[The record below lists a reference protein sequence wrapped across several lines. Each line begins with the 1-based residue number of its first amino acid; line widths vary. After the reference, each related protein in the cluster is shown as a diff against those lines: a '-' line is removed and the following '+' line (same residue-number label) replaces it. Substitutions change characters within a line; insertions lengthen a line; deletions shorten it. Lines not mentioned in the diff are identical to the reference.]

1 MKASRRQAFDL
12 DEVAPNHFAIGNP
25 HITSAIKS
33 EGVVTGRMF
42 ELTGWRREGLI
53 ARLRERGFAVRTI
66 ADRIAKLP
74 APPAPLPIG
83 APGWRAQATAIEQFS
98 HFDLGLLRWHA
109 LAPEQR
115 DGVSGVTIC
124 DGWVLRRRKGRN
136 PATFYLAHRERAGGV
151 GLHPLDETAALLQG
165 YAQALAFDARPLLV
179 GPAGAADGPLLLP
192 ALELPPPYR
201 EAITLCAKQGADG
214 WLVERGGWPLAQ
226 ELFARLGVRLTLD
239 EAARA
244 PA

>member
-1 MKASRRQAFDL
+1 MKASRRPSVDL
-12 DEVAPNHFAIGNP
+12 DEVAPNRFAIANP

-33 EGVVTGRMF
+33 EGVLTGRIF

-53 ARLRERGFAVRTI
+53 ARLRERGFTVRTI
-66 ADRIAKLP
+66 ADRIAALP

-83 APGWRAQATAIEQFS
+83 APGWRPLATAIEQFG

-115 DGVSGVTIC
+115 EGVAGVMIC

-136 PATFYLAHRERAGGV
+136 PATFYLAHRERGGGV
-151 GLHPLDETAALLQG
+151 GLKPLGETAALLQG

-179 GPAGAADGPLLLP
+179 GPAGAPDGALLLP
-192 ALELPPPYR
+192 AIELPAPYR
-201 EAITLCAKQGADG
+201 AALTLCAGHSAAG
-214 WLVERGGWPLAQ
+214 WQVERGGWPLAQ

-239 EAARA
+239 EAAR
-244 PA
+244 PRV

>member
-1 MKASRRQAFDL
+1 MKASRRQSFDL

-42 ELTGWRREGLI
+42 ELTGWRREGFI

-66 ADRIAKLP
+66 ADRIASLP
-74 APPAPLPIG
+74 APPEPLPIG
-83 APGWRAQATAIEQFS
+83 APGWRAQATPIEQVS
-98 HFDLGLLRWHA
+98 HFDLGLLRWHT
-109 LAPEQR
+109 LPSEQR
-115 DGVSGVTIC
+115 DGVAGVMIC

-151 GLHPLDETAALLQG
+151 GLQPLDETAALLQG
-165 YAQALAFDARPLLV
+165 FAQALAFDSRPLLV

-192 ALELPPPYR
+192 AIELPRPYR
-201 EAITLCAKQGADG
+201 EALTLCAKHNAAG
-214 WLVERGGWPLAQ
+214 WLVERSGWPLAQ

-239 EAARA
+239 EVAQ
-244 PA
+244 PPN